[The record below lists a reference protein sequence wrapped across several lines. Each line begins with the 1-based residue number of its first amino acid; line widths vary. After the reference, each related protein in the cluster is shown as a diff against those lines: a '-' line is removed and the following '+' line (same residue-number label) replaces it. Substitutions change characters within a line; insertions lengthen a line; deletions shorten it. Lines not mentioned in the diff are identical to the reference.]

1 MHSPRLLEHVASALQ
16 EVAEA
21 QLMPRFREL
30 ESAAFS
36 GDAERLT
43 RVTARRAEAQL
54 TSPLLTLLPGS
65 HVVGA
70 QAARRA
76 PDLRR
81 KLREGYV
88 WLVDALDGSA
98 NFAAGLSPFSM
109 QVALLRDG
117 ETLLAW
123 VFAPLTSE
131 LALAE
136 RGAGAWLAGQRLR
149 SLRNTEEHEQLRGRM
164 LIETLPAKLAQKA
177 QKRSAITGQVQPG
190 IGSTGSEYFSLLRQH
205 SHFTLYWRA
214 LPWHHAAGSLLLTEA
229 GGRSAR
235 LRGADYRV
243 WDEKN
248 GLLVAGSHELWT
260 EAQRALF
267 SDTAA
272 TRPSWSWRPKPS
284 TQSARLRQPNAPLSE
299 LWPWQ
304 RPALS

>member
-1 MHSPRLLEHVASALQ
+1 MHSPHVLEHVATALQ
-16 EVAEA
+16 QAAEA
-21 QLMPRFREL
+21 QLLPRFREL

-43 RVTARRAEAQL
+43 RITARRAEAQL

-65 HVVGA
+65 RVVGA
-70 QAARRA
+70 QEVRRA

-88 WLVDALDGSA
+88 WLVDALDGGT
-98 NFAAGLSPFSM
+98 NFAAGLSPFCM
-109 QVALLRDG
+109 QAALLRNG

-123 VFAPLTSE
+123 VYAPLTAE

-149 SLRNTEEHEQLRGRM
+149 LHRDAAASEHLRGRM
-164 LIETLPAKLAQKA
+164 LVETLPAKLARHA
-177 QKRSAITGQVQPG
+177 QTRAWNVGQMQLG
-190 IGSTGSEYFSLLRQH
+190 MGSNGSEYLTLLRGH

-214 LPWHHAAGSLLLTEA
+214 LPWRHAAGCLLLTEA
-229 GGRSAR
+229 GGRAAR
-235 LRGADYRV
+235 LRGADYHV

-248 GLLVAGSHELWT
+248 GLLVAASAELWS

-267 SDTAA
+267 TDEAPA
-272 TRPSWSWRPKPS
+272 RPVRGWRK
-284 TQSARLRQPNAPLSE
+284 RPNAAFDQLRVIS
-299 LWPWQ
+299 
-304 RPALS
+304 